1 MLLKPLTQS
10 LGDSRTAWLTLA
22 MSSTLAGNLTLIG
35 SVANLIVVQ
44 QAKRTVEISFMEY
57 FRVGALITMIT
68 VIIGILTLAV
78 EVKFAQG
85 AEALA
90 VERQASPTMVNVIP
104 ADQRAPRTYRIVLLC
119 DTDKT
124 RTTGLQGF
132 RGLTADE
139 AALFVFPK
147 PEIVKFWMGDVAY
160 PIDIIF
166 VGPSKKVLK
175 VYRDCRPGSLEYYPS
190 VAPIQWV
197 VETAAG
203 SGIKVG
209 DRITIDGAGV
219 QVPGRANN
227 NGNRLS
233 NSTTRRHRDAAP

>member
-1 MLLKPLTQS
+1 
-10 LGDSRTAWLTLA
+10 

-90 VERQASPTMVNVIP
+90 VERPASLTMVTVTPTDRASP
-104 ADQRAPRTYRIVLLC
+104 RAYRIVLLC
-119 DTDKT
+119 DTYKA
-124 RTTGLQGF
+124 RITGLQGF
-132 RGLTADE
+132 RRLNADE
-139 AALFVFPK
+139 AAVFVFPK
-147 PEIVKFWMGDVAY
+147 PETVTFWMGGVAY

-166 VGPSKKVLK
+166 VGPNKKVLK
-175 VYRDCRPGSLEYYPS
+175 AYRDCRPGSLEYYPS

-209 DRITIDGAGV
+209 DRITIDGAGGLGPRSGESK
-219 QVPGRANN
+219 QQWK
-227 NGNRLS
+227 
-233 NSTTRRHRDAAP
+233 